1 MRYINNV
8 FNSKHK
14 KIALALGDLVIF
26 YLGLEATLFMKYGA
40 LERWDLH
47 FYPFL
52 WLIIFYSAGMYDWEK
67 FPPTRRYQI
76 AQLTFSSMAISGITA
91 MALFYFVSYFSIT
104 PKTNLFLDI
113 IIVSFLLTAW
123 RLWFLKIASK
133 GNKINVLFFGTTE
146 ETKEFAK
153 LLKNNPAFGYDVT
166 GIFETA
172 KINHTSA
179 KNFIHENKINLVI
192 VESEILRNEELV
204 KIFYEVLPYGVTI
217 EKFSEFYESIMGK
230 VPTSL
235 INKSWF
241 LENLAEIN
249 KRPFEMAK
257 RIVDLT
263 LAVILGAVFLAITPF
278 IAIIIKL
285 DSSGSI
291 FYKHKRVG
299 KNGKIFEFIKFRSMV
314 SGADKIDGLKGNG
327 NDARHTRIGKI
338 LRKTY
343 IDELPQI
350 INVLRG
356 EMSFVGPR
364 PERPHYVEEL
374 KKKIPFYEIRLLARP
389 GITGWAQISMGNDAS
404 VEDAPEKLQYDLYY
418 IKNRSIVM
426 DLGIMLKT
434 ASTMARRSGR

>member
-1 MRYINNV
+1 M
-8 FNSKHK
+8 FSAKHK
-14 KIALALGDLVIF
+14 KIILALGDIVIF
-26 YLGLEATLFMKYGA
+26 YAGLEITLFIKYGFA
-40 LERWDLH
+40 ERWDLH

-52 WLIIFYSAGMYDWEK
+52 WVHALWLLIFYSAGMYDWEK

-91 MALFYFVSYFSIT
+91 TALFYFISYFSIT
-104 PKTNLFLDI
+104 PKTNLFLDV
-113 IIVSFLLTAW
+113 IIVSALLALW
-123 RLWFLKIASK
+123 RLYFLKIVSK
-133 GNKINVLFFGTTE
+133 SNKITVLFFGTTE
-146 ETKEFAK
+146 ETKQFSK
-153 LLKNNPAFGYDVT
+153 LLKDRPAFGYNVA
-166 GIFETA
+166 GIFQTGSLDH
-172 KINHTSA
+172 NSA
-179 KNFIHENKINLVI
+179 KKFIHENKINLVV
-192 VESEILRNEELV
+192 VEPNILQNEDLV
-204 KIFYEVLPYGVTI
+204 KILYDVLPYGVTI
-217 EKFSEFYESIMGK
+217 EKFSEFFESIMGK

-257 RIVDLT
+257 RILDL
-263 LAVILGAVFLAITPF
+263 VIALFLGAVFAATTPF
-278 IAIIIKL
+278 IAILIKL
-285 DSSGSI
+285 DSNGPV

-314 SGADKIDGLKGNG
+314 KDADKTDGFKGTG
-327 NDARHTRIGKI
+327 DDARHTRVGKI

-343 IDELPQI
+343 LDELPQI
-350 INVLRG
+350 INVFKG

-364 PERPHYVEEL
+364 PERPHYVDEL
-374 KKKIPFYEIRLLARP
+374 KKKIPFYEIRLLTRP
-389 GITGWAQISMGNDAS
+389 GITGWAQISMQNDAS

-426 DLGIMLKT
+426 DLAIMLKT

>member
-1 MRYINNV
+1 MLTAKY
-8 FNSKHK
+8 K
-14 KIALALGDLVIF
+14 KIMLAMGDIIIF
-26 YLGLEATLFMKYGA
+26 YLGLEATLFIKYGFS
-40 LERWDLH
+40 ERWDLH

-52 WLIIFYSAGMYDWEK
+52 WAHFLWLLIFYSAGMYDWEK
-67 FPPTRRYQI
+67 FPPTRRYYV
-76 AQLTFSSMAISGITA
+76 AELTFSSMAASGAAAI
-91 MALFYFVSYFSIT
+91 ALFYFLPYFSIT
-104 PKTNLFLDI
+104 PKTNLFLD
-113 IIVSFLLTAW
+113 VLLVFVLLIFW
-123 RLWFLKIASK
+123 RIWFFRIASK
-133 GNKINVLFFGTTE
+133 GNGINILFFGSNN

-153 LLKNNPAFGYDVT
+153 LLKGNYSLGYKVA
-166 GIFETA
+166 GVFETS
-172 KINHTSA
+172 NLDHQTA
-179 KNFIHENKINLVI
+179 KNFIQTNKVNLVV
-192 VESEILRNEELV
+192 VEPNILQNEELV

-249 KRPFEMAK
+249 KKPFEIGK
-257 RIVDLT
+257 RALDII
-263 LAVILGAVFLAITPF
+263 LAIILGIPFLVLTPV

-285 DSSGSI
+285 DSCGAV
-291 FYKHKRVG
+291 FYRQKRVG
-299 KNGKIFEFIKFRSMV
+299 KNGKIFEFIKFRSMIEN
-314 SGADKIDGLKGNG
+314 ADKIDGLKG
-327 NDARHTRIGKI
+327 DEEDLRHTRSGRI
-338 LRKTY
+338 LRQTY
-343 IDELPQI
+343 LDELPQV

-364 PERPHYVEEL
+364 PERPHYVDEL
-374 KKKIPFYEIRLLARP
+374 KKKIPFYEIRLLTRP
-389 GITGWAQISMGNDAS
+389 GITGWAQISMQNDAS

>member
-1 MRYINNV
+1 MLNIKY
-8 FNSKHK
+8 K
-14 KIALALGDLVIF
+14 KIILAIGDLIIF
-26 YLGLEATLFMKYGA
+26 YAGLETTLFIKYGA

-47 FYPFL
+47 FYPFLWVHIL

-76 AQLTFSSMAISGITA
+76 AQLTFSSTAIAGVTA
-91 MALFYFVSYFSIT
+91 TALFYFMPYFSIT

-113 IIVSFLLTAW
+113 IIIFVLLTFW
-123 RLWFLKIASK
+123 RLYFLKIASK
-133 GNKINVLFFGTTE
+133 SSKINILFFGTTE
-146 ETKEFAK
+146 EIKEFAK
-153 LLKNNPAFGYDVT
+153 LLKNRATFGYNVA
-166 GIFETA
+166 GIFQTS
-172 KINHTSA
+172 KIDHVSA
-179 KNFIHENKINLVI
+179 KKFIYENKINLVV
-192 VESEILRNEELV
+192 VEPEILQNEELV

-217 EKFSEFYESIMGK
+217 EKFSEFYESILGK

-241 LENLAEIN
+241 LENLAEVN

-257 RIVDLT
+257 RVLDLM
-263 LAVILGAVFLAITPF
+263 LAVILGAIFLAITPF
-278 IAIIIKL
+278 MAMLIKL
-285 DSSGSI
+285 DSKGPV

-299 KNGKIFEFIKFRSMV
+299 KNGKIFEFIKFRSMIEN
-314 SGADKIDGLKGNG
+314 ADKIEGLKGNG
-327 NDARHTRIGKI
+327 NDIRHTTIGKI

-389 GITGWAQISMGNDAS
+389 GITGWAQISMQNDAS
-404 VEDAPEKLQYDLYY
+404 VEDAPIKLQYDLYY

-426 DLGIMLKT
+426 DLAIMLKT
-434 ASTMARRSGR
+434 AATMARRSGR